1 MNGKFDLIQLSDR
14 IYLMSDQEN
23 ATGYFV
29 VGDDKVLV
37 IDTMSGYDDINAVIK
52 KITDLPVMVVNTHGH
67 GDHVLGTVYFD
78 EAFIHPE
85 GI

>member
-29 VGDDKVLV
+29 VGDDKVL
-37 IDTMSGYDDINAVIK
+37 DF
-52 KITDLPVMVVNTHGH
+52 
-67 GDHVLGTVYFD
+67 HVR
-78 EAFIHPE
+78 
-85 GI
+85 